1 MRRHAESLRDGLEIL
16 FLFVDAVSRTPPPGL
31 MDKRSV
37 RRVHEANDAVV
48 DADWHFGLQV
58 GELVLLAEL
67 FDGGSGFAGLGGF
80 GKTCTGKARIRD
92 VNPDEIVLL
101 FARIASRVDAIDF
114 HRLVRGERG
123 DQLALTVVNIELP
136 SVVRAFHIL
145 PVELAGVERHP
156 AMKT

>member
-16 FLFVDAVSRTPPPGL
+16 FLFVDAVSRTPPPSL

-58 GELVLLAEL
+58 GELVLPAEL
-67 FDGGSGFAGLGGF
+67 FNRGSGLAGLGGWR
-80 GKTCTGKARIRD
+80 KTCARRARIRD

-101 FARIASRVDAIDF
+101 LARIASGVDAIDF
-114 HRLVRGERG
+114 HGLIRGERW

-136 SVVRAFHIL
+136 SVVGAFQIL

-156 AMKT
+156 AVRT